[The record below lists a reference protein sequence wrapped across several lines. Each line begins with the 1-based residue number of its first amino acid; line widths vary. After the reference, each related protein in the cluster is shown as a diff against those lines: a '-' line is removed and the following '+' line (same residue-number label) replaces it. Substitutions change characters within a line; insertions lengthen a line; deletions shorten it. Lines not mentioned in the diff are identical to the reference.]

1 MSPFASILL
10 IALTRAELLERFRA
24 PVLTQAD
31 GLVKVYAGC
40 PEDLRRE
47 YQAPVARFAGDLVR
61 KLYQGLAK
69 RPVRFEQPGIVLH
82 LGDVRT
88 NLSEVAVSVATN
100 GARVLTR
107 IRLRSPGYADLDSL
121 RLAIVKGF
129 YRSVERR
136 ELSDAEAVAAFRRTD
151 PVLRVRDERQKLEDW
166 LSGCGTT
173 NVEEG
178 LALMRRVFAPGK
190 ASRRDVL
197 IFASRLYLY
206 PPQRDVRLAGRYE
219 SLSFRE
225 AVRLARTDLLTR
237 LLACRKA
244 EELPVLGGGRGDA
257 LTAAAEAYRLFLLS
271 FAAGKDEAELE
282 QLLDDADT
290 KLNLAFE
297 KAEKL

>member
-1 MSPFASILL
+1 MLLTVSILL
-10 IALTRAELLERFRA
+10 LALTRAELLERFRA

-31 GLVKVYAGC
+31 GLVKVYASC
-40 PEDLRRE
+40 PEDMRRE
-47 YQAPVARFAGDLVR
+47 FQAPVARFAADIVQ

-88 NLSEVAVSVATN
+88 NLAEVTTSVLTN
-100 GARVLTR
+100 DSRVLTR
-107 IRLRSPGYADLDSL
+107 IRIWSPGYADLDHL
-121 RLAIVKGF
+121 RLEVVKGF
-129 YRSVERR
+129 YRSVEGR
-136 ELSDAEAVAAFRRTD
+136 ELTDAAAVAAYRHAD

-173 NVEEG
+173 NAEEG
-178 LALMRRVFAPGK
+178 LSLMRRVFAPGK

-197 IFASRLYLY
+197 IFASRLFLY

-225 AVRLARTDLLTR
+225 AVRLARADLLTR
-237 LLACRKA
+237 LLAYRKA
-244 EELPVLGGGRGDA
+244 EELPVLGGGRGEA

-290 KLNLAFE
+290 KLNIAFE
-297 KAEKL
+297 KAETP